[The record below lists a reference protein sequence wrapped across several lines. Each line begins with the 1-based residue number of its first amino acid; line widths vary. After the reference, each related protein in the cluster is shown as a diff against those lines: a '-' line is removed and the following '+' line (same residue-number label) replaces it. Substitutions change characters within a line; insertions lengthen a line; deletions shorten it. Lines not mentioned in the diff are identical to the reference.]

1 MDLQI
6 RQNFGKFVKAMEFC
20 EMCNPRVKICII
32 RLLSDILKDVGRE
45 FFMLNYEFLMIEIL
59 ENISYTIV
67 DIGILPTVYS

>member
-1 MDLQI
+1 
-6 RQNFGKFVKAMEFC
+6 
-20 EMCNPRVKICII
+20 MCNPRVKICII